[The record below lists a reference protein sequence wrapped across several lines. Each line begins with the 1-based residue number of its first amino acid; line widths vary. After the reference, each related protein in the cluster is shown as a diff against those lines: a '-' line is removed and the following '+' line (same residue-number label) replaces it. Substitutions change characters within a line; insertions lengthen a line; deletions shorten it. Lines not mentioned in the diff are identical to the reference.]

1 MGQYD
6 FKSMKDLSNES
17 KPHLHIL
24 TCLKNGQTVCKDCRE
39 VLHVLNKL
47 PAYRC
52 ENFENGCK
60 YANTSME
67 CEDHFKTCTFRK
79 LNCPYT
85 SCSEDILFKDV
96 ENHLRNFHQKTLP
109 AEVNIPRLM
118 KAPIKTRAKFVEDES
133 DLSDNEF
140 YSETSEQGVH
150 AEQLPSQIVAGIDAQ
165 TSLLKGLGLLPDFQT
180 FDESGDKAEKETI
193 QGSLPVSNPHFK
205 ITNHIRKW
213 ILMSTYMSCSEDN
226 ILFKNDEDHLKNLH
240 QETLC
245 HDNQGCGGKKTSQK
259 KTSRKK
265 TLWKKSSGNKKA
277 SHDAEVNIP
286 RLKKA
291 PLKTRAKFVDDES
304 DLSSNE
310 YVAEPSEP
318 GVRLSSQ
325 IVTGRGIQTTLLEG
339 LGLLPDFQTFSRP
352 WAEYDD

>member
-1 MGQYD
+1 
-6 FKSMKDLSNES
+6 
-17 KPHLHIL
+17 
-24 TCLKNGQTVCKDCRE
+24 
-39 VLHVLNKL
+39 
-47 PAYRC
+47 
-52 ENFENGCK
+52 
-60 YANTSME
+60 
-67 CEDHFKTCTFRK
+67 
-79 LNCPYT
+79 
-85 SCSEDILFKDV
+85 
-96 ENHLRNFHQKTLP
+96 
-109 AEVNIPRLM
+109 
-118 KAPIKTRAKFVEDES
+118 
-133 DLSDNEF
+133 
-140 YSETSEQGVH
+140 
-150 AEQLPSQIVAGIDAQ
+150 
-165 TSLLKGLGLLPDFQT
+165 
-180 FDESGDKAEKETI
+180 
-193 QGSLPVSNPHFK
+193 
-205 ITNHIRKW
+205 
-213 ILMSTYMSCSEDN
+213 MSTYMSCSEDN

-265 TLWKKSSGNKKA
+265 TLWKKSLGNKKA